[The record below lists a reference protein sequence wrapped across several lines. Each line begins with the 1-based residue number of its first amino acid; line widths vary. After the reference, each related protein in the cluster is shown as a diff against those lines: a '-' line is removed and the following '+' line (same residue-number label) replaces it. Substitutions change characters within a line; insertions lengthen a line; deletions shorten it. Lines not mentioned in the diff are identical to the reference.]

1 MGYPTDDLSNLEK
14 LAGVV
19 VNLIEAELN
28 QGASQEVYL
37 YGESKGRGA
46 CHKCR
51 TFVRLSG

>member
-1 MGYPTDDLSNLEK
+1 MAIPTDDLSNSEK

-37 YGESKGRGA
+37 CGKSKGS
-46 CHKCR
+46 
-51 TFVRLSG
+51 LSGFESSSENPP